1 MIGAPLAPAVGAG
14 KLKGMERLWVSLAV
28 ALPLA
33 GCGAAATGSG
43 AGTAAESAVQQAAQ
57 AQAVQDQ
64 VRQQVDAAYRQAAE
78 QRRAAEAD
86 GQ

>member
-1 MIGAPLAPAVGAG
+1 
-14 KLKGMERLWVSLAV
+14 MERFWALLVV

-33 GCGAAATGSG
+33 GCGVAGTGVG
-43 AGTAAESAVQQAAQ
+43 AGTAAESAAQ
-57 AQAVQDQ
+57 AQAAQDQ
-64 VRQQVDAAYRQAAE
+64 VRQQIDAAYRQAAE

>member
-1 MIGAPLAPAVGAG
+1 MIRSPLAPLVRSR
-14 KLKGMERLWVSLAV
+14 KLHTMGRVWALLAL

-33 GCGAAATGSG
+33 GCGVAGTDATAAAEAQS
-43 AGTAAESAVQQAAQ
+43 AAQQAAQ
-57 AQAVQDQ
+57 ARAVQDQ
-64 VRQQVDAAYRQAAE
+64 VRRQIDAAQDKGAE

>member
-14 KLKGMERLWVSLAV
+14 KLKGMERSWALLLV

-33 GCGAAATGSG
+33 GCGVTGTGAAAG
-43 AGTAAESAVQQAAQ
+43 AAAESSAQQAAQ
-57 AQAVQDQ
+57 ARAAQDQ
-64 VRQQVDAAYRQAAE
+64 VRQQIDAAYRQAAE
-78 QRRAAEAD
+78 QRHAADAD

>member
-14 KLKGMERLWVSLAV
+14 KLKGMERLWVSLAA

-33 GCGAAATGSG
+33 GCGVTATGSG

-57 AQAVQDQ
+57 AQAAQEQ